1 MRRLLFVDEEPRV
14 LAGLRTLLR
23 RYRHEWDMVFVD
35 SAGAA
40 MAVLEG
46 EGRTEVLVTD
56 LGVGGHRRGPD
67 LLERVKTEHP
77 EVVRIILSG
86 SPELQASM
94 QAMEKA
100 HRFLTKPCDPDVL
113 RFAVERACRL
123 RDMLDTPRLREV
135 AGTLG
140 SLPSIP
146 SIYAEL
152 VEALSDPD
160 VGVREV
166 AAIVER
172 DAGMCAQIFHIVN
185 SAYFGTVRRISS
197 IHQAVT
203 FLGTR
208 MLKNLVLSVEVFKAF
223 ETERRIPGF
232 DLERLQDHTSL
243 TARIAS
249 QLVERPR
256 SDDAFMAA
264 MLHDVGFL
272 MLAARLPDELAHS
285 LAEASRRGCS
295 VAEVEREVTGT
306 THAELGAYLLGL
318 WGLPGEV
325 VDAVAHHHT
334 PGAVESP
341 DLDLVAAVH
350 IADALAHAVRPKHV
364 DARAEVDAAWL
375 EAHGWADRWEEWL
388 ETATRIAA
396 GEGGAR

>member
-1 MRRLLFVDEEPRV
+1 M

-23 RYRHEWDMVFVD
+23 RYRHEWDMVFVE
-35 SAGAA
+35 SAEAA
-40 MAVLEG
+40 MTALQAEQ
-46 EGRTEVLVTD
+46 RTDVLVTD
-56 LGVGGHRRGPD
+56 LGVGRHRRGPD

-100 HRFLTKPCDPDVL
+100 HRFLTKPCEPDVL
-113 RFAVERACRL
+113 RLVVERACKL
-123 RDMLDTPRLREV
+123 RDMLDNPRLREL

-160 VGVREV
+160 AGVREV
-166 AAIVER
+166 SAIVER

-197 IHQAVT
+197 IRQAVT

-223 ETERRIPGF
+223 EATERIPGF

-249 QLVERPR
+249 QLVARPD

-272 MLAARLPDELAHS
+272 MLAARVPDELANS
-285 LAEASRRGCS
+285 LALARERGCS
-295 VAEVEREVTGT
+295 VAEVEREVMGT

-318 WGLPGEV
+318 WGLPGQV
-325 VDAVAHHHT
+325 VDAVAHHHA
-334 PGAVESP
+334 PDVVESP

-350 IADALAHAVRPKHV
+350 IADALAHKVRPKHV
-364 DARAEVDAAWL
+364 DAGAEVDARWL
-375 EAHGWADRWEEWL
+375 EAHGWTDRWDEWL
-388 ETATRIAA
+388 ASATQIAS
-396 GEGGAR
+396 GEGEAR